1 MQIERGYVRI
11 GRRHVHYR
19 RAGSGPAIV
28 LLHASPV
35 SSAMF
40 LEQIEVFAERFT
52 AIAVDTP
59 GYGLSDKLAIE
70 KPAIADYADALMET
84 LDALGLERV
93 LLYGRHTGA
102 SIAVEAARRH
112 PGRVVRVLCDG
123 YPIFPP
129 EIRQRYIDE
138 YLVRLTP
145 GWDGSHLAFWWLRY
159 RDQHVFWP
167 WDIQT
172 TATRA
177 DTDVPDL
184 DFLNRGFN
192 QIMMAGDGYRI
203 GYAAAFMHDALDALA
218 ELTIPAWLTVRPG
231 DSLFNT
237 YAALPAG
244 HDKRLLPRDTI
255 EAAHVE
261 RDMFDT
267 VRAEAPTPP
276 RPTLPSYSALQDG
289 DRFFLPIPGGSL
301 HAKLCGSM
309 NGRKAVV
316 LVAPQPGGLA
326 SLTAELADIAAHWP
340 VIGIEA
346 PGQSDSQTPDP
357 ESVETA
363 AEWILTA
370 LAGLGCT
377 PQLLAGVRGS
387 CPIAVE
393 IGRQSPVPV
402 ALLDPPLLPAAKR
415 SAFLAEYPV
424 DIEPRHDGGHVL
436 ATWTL
441 LRDERL
447 WSPWF
452 DRRRASALPR
462 VSGLGAEELHC
473 RAVDLLK
480 QPEHVHSLMQQVWRY
495 PLLERVASL
504 PRGWVIVGETDIFTA
519 LSETPPAQ
527 FRVMQVAPGSSAATV
542 VAAIAAST
550 AASNPP

>member
-1 MQIERGYVRI
+1 MEIERGYVRI

-52 AIAVDTP
+52 AIAIDTP
-59 GYGLSDKLAIE
+59 GYGLSDKLSIDE
-70 KPAIADYADALMET
+70 PAISDYADAMVDT
-84 LDALGLERV
+84 LDALGLERA

-102 SIAVEAARRH
+102 SIAVETARRH
-112 PGRVVRVLCDG
+112 PGRVARVLCDG

-129 EIRQRYIDE
+129 AIRQRYVDE
-138 YLVRLTP
+138 YLVKLTP
-145 GWDGSHLAFWWLRY
+145 SWDGSHLAFWWLRY

-192 QIMMAGDGYRI
+192 QIMIAGDGYRI
-203 GYAAAFMHDALDALA
+203 GYAAAFLHDSLDALA
-218 ELTIPAWLTVRPG
+218 ELTVPTWLTVRPG

-237 YAALPAG
+237 YAGLPEG
-244 HDKRLLPRDTI
+244 HDKRVLPRDTI
-255 EAAHVE
+255 RAALVE

-267 VRAEAPTPP
+267 ARAEASIPSSPMPP
-276 RPTLPSYSALQDG
+276 LYASLQDG
-289 DRFFLPIPGGSL
+289 DRMFLPTPGGSL
-301 HAKLCGSM
+301 HAKVCGVM
-309 NGRKAVV
+309 DGRNPIV
-316 LVAPQPGGLA
+316 LLAPQPGGLA
-326 SLTAELADIAAHWP
+326 SLAAELADIAPHWP
-340 VIGIEA
+340 VIAIEA

-357 ESVETA
+357 GSVETA
-363 AEWILTA
+363 AEWILAA

-377 PQLLAGVRGS
+377 PQLLAGIRGS
-387 CPIAVE
+387 CTIAVE
-393 IGRQSPVPV
+393 IGRQSPIPI

-436 ATWTL
+436 ATWNL

-447 WSPWF
+447 WAPWF

-462 VSGLGAEELHC
+462 VSGLGAEELHG

-495 PLLERVASL
+495 PLQERAVSL
-504 PRGWVIVGETDIFTA
+504 PNGWIIRGETDMFTA

-527 FRVMQVAPGSSAATV
+527 FRVMQAAPGSSPATII
-542 VAAIAAST
+542 AAIAASA